1 MSGWGELCS
10 GKKSVPWIQAW
21 LPVSIPR
28 VERGDAG
35 LHSSGSFEV
44 SFDRKHNKVAKNM
57 SSEGKLPGSPT
68 SCVVV

>member
-1 MSGWGELCS
+1 MGGVNCAVVRSPCHGYKPGYLS
-10 GKKSVPWIQAW
+10 
-21 LPVSIPR
+21 VSIPR

-44 SFDRKHNKVAKNM
+44 SFDRKHNKVGKNM